1 MREETRRC
9 LQSLETERQVQKG
22 TVALEVACCHFAIL
36 NSYLPVESLTEDK
49 VLMEKRKLLI
59 RSLGEGTINGLLGE
73 LFETRVLSQEEIEI
87 VKCKNATVMD
97 KARTLLDSVIRKG
110 ALACQIC
117 VTYIC
122 EEDSHLAGTLRLS
135 AGPTSGNHLTTEDS
149 QLVLPS

>member
-1 MREETRRC
+1 
-9 LQSLETERQVQKG
+9 
-22 TVALEVACCHFAIL
+22 VA
-36 NSYLPVESLTEDK
+36 DK

-97 KARTLLDSVIRKG
+97 KARALLDSVIREG
-110 ALACQIC
+110 APACQIC